1 MEYKANPDRVF
12 DNINRAL
19 GDAIQTA
26 IIGGLF
32 YACKQYKKKPKLMRV
47 QHSSTACPLCQ
58 SHCGEFSVDEF
69 ETSKASE
76 FHRGCRC
83 KLIVSWKEESKS
95 QPSRNKQNDSVIIN
109 NTGEKLKPKEITVGE
124 LYVKRGDRVE
134 SVPRKDKTHTPDFLI
149 NGMSAEVKQPIGDKN
164 LKKLGKQ
171 TINHQ
176 FEYAS
181 KQSSF
186 LVLDLSEVEKYGE
199 KELQRAIDK
208 AISVFRSNNYKEIQK
223 LDIIYGGKIHSVG

>member
-1 MEYKANPDRVF
+1 MEYKANPEAAF
-12 DNINRAL
+12 ENINRAL

-58 SHCGEFSVDEF
+58 SPCGEFSVDEF

-83 KLIVSWKEESKS
+83 KLIVSWKEESNVK
-95 QPSRNKQNDSVIIN
+95 PKEHKRNDATIIN
-109 NTGEKLKPKEITVGE
+109 NTGEKLKPKEIKVGE
-124 LYVKRGDRVE
+124 IYTKRGDVVE
-134 SVPRKDKTHTPDFLI
+134 VVPRKNNSHTPDFMI
-149 NGMSAEVKQPIGDKN
+149 NGVSAEVKQPIGDKN
-164 LKKLGKQ
+164 LKRLGKQ

-186 LVLDLSEVEKYGE
+186 LVLDLSEVEKYGK
-199 KELQRAIDK
+199 KELDKAINK
-208 AISVFRSNNYKEIQK
+208 AISVFKSNNYKEIKK
-223 LDIIYGGKIHSVG
+223 LDIIYEGEIHHIA